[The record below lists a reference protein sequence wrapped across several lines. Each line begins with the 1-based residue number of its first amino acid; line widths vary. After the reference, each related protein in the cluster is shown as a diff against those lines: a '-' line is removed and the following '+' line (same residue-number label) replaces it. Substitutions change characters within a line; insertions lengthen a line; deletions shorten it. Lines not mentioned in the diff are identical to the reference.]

1 MWNWL
6 KKRPASPAPLTG
18 APAVRRQKTY
28 SAQSGYVY
36 QYFYQGM
43 RTISHNGSSATEYVF
58 EVTADR
64 RTAFSL
70 SVILPESALDAWQ
83 RDHARVLTSAER
95 YGLAKMALFQA
106 FDDRPSP
113 EHFTTAVEVRPADV
127 AGITESLD
135 L

>member
-6 KKRPASPAPLTG
+6 KKNSTRVPALTG

-43 RTISHNGSSATEYVF
+43 RPISHEGSPATEYVF

-64 RTAFSL
+64 RTAFPL
-70 SVILPESALDAWQ
+70 SVILPESAVDPWQ
-83 RDHARVLTSAER
+83 REHGRVLTSAER

-113 EHFTTAVEVRPADV
+113 EKFSSAVEVRPADV
-127 AGITESLD
+127 VDITETLD